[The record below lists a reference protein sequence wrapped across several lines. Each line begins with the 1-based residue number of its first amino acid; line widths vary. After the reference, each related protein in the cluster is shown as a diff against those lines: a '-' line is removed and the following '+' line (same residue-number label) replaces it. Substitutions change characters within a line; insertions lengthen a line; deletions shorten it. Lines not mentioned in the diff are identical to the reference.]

1 MGLFDP
7 SARPYV
13 EKNLMT
19 FAVPF
24 GLFTRMAGNIPESFL
39 TTRTWGTIRKRIQG

>member
-13 EKNLMT
+13 DRNLLT

-24 GLFTRMAGNIPESFL
+24 RLFIRMAGNVPESFL
-39 TTRTWGTIRKRIQG
+39 VTRTWETLRKRIRG